1 MWRRKRY
8 KKSPSFLSIHIGVR
22 AEALPAGTQCHHII
36 VEDWARMEEPFGTLF
51 VSIPTLLDP
60 SLSPDGT
67 HIVHVFSPDWIDNW
81 KVRSALPCLYV
92 YNAVP
97 CLTVQALK
105 GPACHQDLCLWKSAL
120 RTSNGPVQELAAPLP
135 FHRAIG
141 MYCLW
146 ASLFPHICRRSV
158 WQSMSGKRR
167 RLQTAL

>member
-81 KVRSALPCLYV
+81 KVRSALPCFRVCECRATLYR
-92 YNAVP
+92 
-97 CLTVQALK
+97 LRI
-105 GPACHQDLCLWKSAL
+105 LCLEPAL
-120 RTSNGPVQELAAPLP
+120 R
-135 FHRAIG
+135 
-141 MYCLW
+141 
-146 ASLFPHICRRSV
+146 RRVDHVIACSAFAV
-158 WQSMSGKRR
+158 VGKRSGFTGLCFLPSAGAQCGR
-167 RLQTAL
+167 VRAQEGGGCRQPCEEG